1 MKTKAFRMYKYG
13 GPEVMKLQSVDVPDP
28 GPGQVML
35 RHKAIGLNMADIYRR
50 RGLYKI
56 PLPSGVGIEGAG
68 IVEAVGPGVRGI
80 KVGDRAGYA
89 SGMAVDAYAQVRL
102 APADRLIPLP
112 DSISDRTAA
121 AMLLKGITA
130 QYLIRRTYRVKAGDT
145 ILVHAAAGGVGTIM
159 CQWANAIGATV
170 IGVVSTQD
178 KARFAKRH
186 GCHHPIVTR
195 KSKYRDQV
203 MDITGGEGVHCVYD
217 SVGRDTWDE
226 SLACVRRLGTMASF
240 GSASGEP
247 AKISVAS
254 LGAGSPHI
262 VRAGMASYMVTRREL
277 ISSARDLFAAVDSG
291 AVKIRINQRYALKDA
306 RKAQRDMEAR
316 RTTGST
322 VLIP

>member
-1 MKTKAFRMYKYG
+1 MKAKAFRMYKYG
-13 GPEVMKLQSVDVPDP
+13 GPEVMKWETVDVPDP
-28 GPGQVML
+28 GPGEVML
-35 RHKAIGLNMADIYRR
+35 RQKAVGLNMADIYRR
-50 RGLYKI
+50 RGNYKI

-68 IVEAVGPGVRGI
+68 VVEAVGPGVRAL
-80 KVGDRAGYA
+80 KVGDRVGYA
-89 SGMAVDAYAQVRL
+89 SGIAIDAYAQVRL
-102 APADRLIPLP
+102 APVNRLIPLP
-112 DSISDRTAA
+112 DWLDDRTAA

-130 QYLIRRTYRVKAGDT
+130 QYLLRRTYRVKAGDT

-159 CQWANAIGATV
+159 CQWANAIGARV

-178 KARFAKRH
+178 KARFAKRN
-186 GCHHPIVTR
+186 GCHFPIVTR
-195 KSKYRDQV
+195 KAKFRDAV
-203 MDITGGEGVHCVYD
+203 MDITGGEGAHCVYD

-226 SLACVRRLGTMASF
+226 SLACVRRLGTLASF

-247 AKISVAS
+247 AKINLAS

-262 VRAGMASYMVTRREL
+262 IRAGMASYMVTRREL
-277 ISSARDLFAAVDSG
+277 NASARDLFGAVESG
-291 AVKIRINQRYALKDA
+291 AVKIRINQRYPLKDA